1 MLVITRKADEA
12 LNINGGEITVTVLAV
27 EGDRVKLG
35 ISAPRH
41 ISIMRQELCQ
51 VVGEQNR
58 AAALPLRD
66 SSQVAATVRALII
79 KS

>member
-1 MLVITRKADEA
+1 MLVITRKPDEV

-41 ISIMRQELCQ
+41 ISVMRQELCRM
-51 VVGEQNR
+51 VEEENR
-58 AAALPLRD
+58 ASALPLNE
-66 SSQVAATVRALII
+66 SSQAAAAVRALIGR
-79 KS
+79 

>member
-12 LNINGGEITVTVLAV
+12 LDINGGEITVTVLAV

-35 ISAPRH
+35 IRAPRH

-51 VVGEQNR
+51 VVGEENR
-58 AAALPLRD
+58 AAAMPLRD
-66 SSQVAATVRALII
+66 SSQVAAAVRALII
-79 KS
+79 SR

>member
-12 LNINGGEITVTVLAV
+12 LDINGGEITVTVLAV

-35 ISAPRH
+35 IRAPRH

-51 VVGEQNR
+51 VVGEENR
-58 AAALPLRD
+58 AAAMPLPD
-66 SSQVAATVRALII
+66 SSQAVAAVRALII